1 LIKYLFI
8 LKQPIHVCDYATI
21 KKLIERGNANKT
33 IAETKMN
40 ATSSR
45 SHTIVEL
52 KFKQLFKNKAGSL
65 MQRSST
71 ISLVDLAGRLVIYLK
86 LD

>member
-1 LIKYLFI
+1 
-8 LKQPIHVCDYATI
+8 
-21 KKLIERGNANKT
+21 
-33 IAETKMN
+33 MN

-71 ISLVDLAGRLVIYLK
+71 INLVDLAGRLVIYYMFILK
-86 LD
+86 IRLVAHNSPV

>member
-1 LIKYLFI
+1 
-8 LKQPIHVCDYATI
+8 
-21 KKLIERGNANKT
+21 
-33 IAETKMN
+33 MN

-71 ISLVDLAGRLVIYLK
+71 INLVDLAGRLVIYLK
-86 LD
+86 LDWLLIILLFKENIFSNP